1 MGVDAS
7 SGLVHTAG
15 VTRRQRA
22 LANLYLA
29 RRTLAHR
36 QPAHGPFVDNAGIIG
51 VGVGLKASSTPAGAG
66 TIIIA
71 NFASGDAIQ
80 SHASV
85 QHPLF
90 RGLVI
95 TRLPAAVS
103 GFGLNLNTIC
113 DFALL
118 SDLWITGHVVG
129 FNLSTTGYSKAEF
142 IRCEGNADNGI
153 KIVGQGMS
161 VRTVRPALPSRPCL
175 LVAIR
180 PAKKRG

>member
-1 MGVDAS
+1 M
-7 SGLVHTAG
+7 
-15 VTRRQRA
+15 
-22 LANLYLA
+22 
-29 RRTLAHR
+29 
-36 QPAHGPFVDNAGIIG
+36 DNAGIIG
-51 VGVGLKASSTPAGAG
+51 VGAGLKASSTPAGAG

-80 SHASV
+80 SHASI

-95 TRLPAAVS
+95 TRRPAAVS

-129 FNLSTTGYSKAEF
+129 LNLSTTGYSKADSSLQ
-142 IRCEGNADNGI
+142 AMPQQL
-153 KIVGQGMS
+153 IVGQN
-161 VRTVRPALPSRPCL
+161 VV
-175 LVAIR
+175 
-180 PAKKRG
+180 KRAAGFAVTMLACGNSPPNYTSNVLAWISHTN